1 MTNQEQF
8 RNLVSAYFGIE
19 NMDEYNSKVYVLKDI
34 EEYIKDYIE
43 INEIA
48 DVDFKKEV
56 EYVKDNVSLI
66 RNLQDSLLILSKV
79 KAPLE
84 LILMVK
90 QKIKDLKEEQGISGL

>member
-19 NMDEYNSKVYVLKDI
+19 NLDEYKNKEYILKDI
-34 EEYIKDYIE
+34 KDYIIDFIE
-43 INEIA
+43 INEIN
-48 DVDFKKEV
+48 DVNFDREV

-66 RNLQDSLLILSKV
+66 RNLQDSLLILPKV
-79 KAPLE
+79 KADLE

-90 QKIKDLKEEQGISGL
+90 KRIKELKEEEGVNGL

>member
-8 RNLVSAYFGIE
+8 RNLVSSYFGIE
-19 NMDEYNSKVYVLKDI
+19 NMDSYSSKVYVLKDI
-34 EEYIKDYIE
+34 EEYIKDFIE
-43 INEIA
+43 INEIN

-66 RNLQDSLLILSKV
+66 RNLQDSLLILPKI
-79 KAPLE
+79 KADLE

-90 QKIKDLKEEQGISGL
+90 HKIKELKEEQGINGL

>member
-1 MTNQEQF
+1 MTNKEQF
-8 RNLVSAYFGIE
+8 RNLVSAYLGIE
-19 NMDEYNSKVYVLKDI
+19 NMDSYSSKVYVLKDI

-43 INEIA
+43 INEIT

-66 RNLQDSLLILSKV
+66 RNLQDSLLVLPKV
-79 KAPLE
+79 KADLE

-90 QKIKDLKEEQGISGL
+90 KRIKELKEEEGVNGL

>member
-8 RNLVSAYFGIE
+8 RNLVSAYFGIQ

-43 INEIA
+43 INEID
-48 DVDFKKEV
+48 DVDLKKEV

-90 QKIKDLKEEQGISGL
+90 HKIKVLKEEQGINGL